1 MMFGMGFGS
10 IFGLLALLLIGWG
23 AFTVFNTNRGQGNPF
38 LANGNFHNQSDAL
51 EILKQ
56 RYARGEIS
64 KAEYDRMRQDIN
76 GI

>member
-10 IFGLLALLLIGWG
+10 IFGILALLLIGWG
-23 AFTVFNTNRGQGNPF
+23 AFNVFNSNRGQNRPS
-38 LANGNFHNQSDAL
+38 LADGSYRSDSDAL

-64 KAEYDRMRQDIN
+64 KEEFERMKKDIQ
-76 GI
+76 

>member
-23 AFTVFNTNRGQGNPF
+23 AITVFNSNRGQNRPF
-38 LANGNFHNQSDAL
+38 LADGTYNNDSDAL

-56 RYARGEIS
+56 RYAKGEIS
-64 KAEYDRMRQDIN
+64 QTEYEEIKRNIDTI
-76 GI
+76 

>member
-23 AFTVFNTNRGQGNPF
+23 AFNVFNANREQGRPF
-38 LANGNFHNQSDAL
+38 LADGNYRSDMDAL
-51 EILKQ
+51 EILKR

-64 KAEYDRMRQDIN
+64 KNEYERMKQDISAL
-76 GI
+76 

>member
-10 IFGLLALLLIGWG
+10 IFGILALLLIGWG
-23 AFTVFNTNRGQGNPF
+23 AFNVFNTNRDQNRPF
-38 LANGNFHNQSDAL
+38 LADGGYRTDSDAL

-64 KAEYDRMRQDIN
+64 KSEFERMKQDISEL
-76 GI
+76 